1 MLAGRTAEAQ
11 EYLPRKVLTSRSA
24 QLRKN
29 LVTIIWI
36 AITGIILLIAGTTKP
51 VGLYF
56 VDSFTARVPSILGGL
71 FLVSVFVERLV
82 EVFVSIWRD
91 PESDLLDQ
99 ELINWRVLQVKRKR
113 EISDLLY
120 ELQADSSAQTSSR
133 KSVIETELP
142 AKRRELSHAEEKEAS
157 IEERLVP
164 YHSRTREVST
174 WVAVA
179 SGVLIAAIGFRFFHQ
194 ILDVTRLSGYA
205 QHEGWFVFL
214 DVMLTGLILAGGS
227 KTMHYLFSVFDSLM
241 RTARLRSERIR

>member
-1 MLAGRTAEAQ
+1 MIAGRTAEAQ
-11 EYLPRKVLTSRSA
+11 EYLPRKALTSRSA

-36 AITGIILLIAGTTKP
+36 AITGVILLIAATTKP

-91 PESDLLDQ
+91 PETDLLDQ
-99 ELINWRVLQVKRKR
+99 ELVNWRVIQVKRRR
-113 EISDLLY
+113 EIADLLY
-120 ELQADSSAQTSSR
+120 ELQADSASSR

-157 IEERLVP
+157 IEERMVP
-164 YHSRTREVST
+164 YHTRTREVST

-227 KTMHYLFSVFDSLM
+227 KTMHYIFSVFDSLM
-241 RTARLRSERIR
+241 RTARLRAERVR